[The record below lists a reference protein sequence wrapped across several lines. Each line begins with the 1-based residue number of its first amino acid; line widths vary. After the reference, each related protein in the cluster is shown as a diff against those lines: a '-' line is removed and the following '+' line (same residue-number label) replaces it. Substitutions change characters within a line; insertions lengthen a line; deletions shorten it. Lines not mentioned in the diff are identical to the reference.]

1 MRLNG
6 SSGIPSSETVRV
18 WTWTPT
24 PISPSSYQGSFTLL
38 PLWVSWPWQAS
49 FSWNHGGWSTG
60 SATQDFL
67 TVHKR
72 GFAANHLPECVCA
85 CLLRAVWKGIKTM
98 TKNRR
103 RRLKGHKGKRPN
115 PGGQG
120 QYEGVRV
127 LSRFSHVWL
136 FVTLWTVPRQV
147 PLSTGFSRQEYW
159 TWLPCPSPR
168 DLPGTGIEPTSLM
181 SPALAG
187 GCLPLTQQRGC
198 EVRLKADLK
207 GCVVCA
213 GWVFSG
219 QRTQRPSCQ
228 APCPPQFPGLHTHFK
243 TSVPRP
249 KKGSKLSPL
258 WATVRGFKPRPL
270 CHFAAGDSRA
280 HEIEAT
286 LMAKIR
292 VHKSLPS

>member
-1 MRLNG
+1 
-6 SSGIPSSETVRV
+6 
-18 WTWTPT
+18 
-24 PISPSSYQGSFTLL
+24 
-38 PLWVSWPWQAS
+38 
-49 FSWNHGGWSTG
+49 
-60 SATQDFL
+60 
-67 TVHKR
+67 
-72 GFAANHLPECVCA
+72 
-85 CLLRAVWKGIKTM
+85 M

-103 RRLKGHKGKRPN
+103 RVTKGK
-115 PGGQG
+115 GQT
-120 QYEGVRV
+120 QEGKGNTRV
-127 LSRFSHVWL
+127 CVCQVASVVSDS
-136 FVTLWTVPRQV
+136 VTLWTVPCQV

-159 TWLPCPSPR
+159 TWLPCPSPG

-181 SPALAG
+181 SPASAG

-228 APCPPQFPGLHTHFK
+228 APCPPQFPGLHTHSK

-258 WATVRGFKPRPL
+258 WATVRGFTSQQGTPGHMK
-270 CHFAAGDSRA
+270 
-280 HEIEAT
+280 
-286 LMAKIR
+286 
-292 VHKSLPS
+292 